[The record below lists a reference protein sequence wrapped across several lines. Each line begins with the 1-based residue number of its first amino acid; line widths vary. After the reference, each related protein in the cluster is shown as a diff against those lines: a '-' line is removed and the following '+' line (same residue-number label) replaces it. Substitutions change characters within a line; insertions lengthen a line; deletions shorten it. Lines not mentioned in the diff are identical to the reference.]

1 MYTSC
6 TTLSLHHSLPIA
18 PATSGRGASR
28 SSERGVGS
36 GRWGT
41 STRPEPVEGP
51 LPQDHPLQRET
62 PAGGLPAFVRCGL
75 VPAYAVVGHCS
86 SPRPLCEVVPANA
99 TSLRNAASTPD
110 PEAGSSFLQF
120 PCVRCFF
127 KYRGTPHRGGVL
139 ST

>member
-75 VPAYAVVGHCS
+75 VPAYAVVGDCS
-86 SPRPLCEVVPANA
+86 SPRLLGEVVPANA
-99 TSLRNAASTPD
+99 PSSRNAASTHA
-110 PEAGSSFLQF
+110 PEAGSALVQ
-120 PCVRCFF
+120 
-127 KYRGTPHRGGVL
+127 L
-139 ST
+139 SDWPWDRKKIGSEK